1 MPVVARAGKFV
12 FAQSI
17 GDVAAFLGL
26 DVDATPQLSPDDL
39 IGRLDAVLTAAV
51 RHCRQMPDAELAT
64 ELPNRPR
71 SYRVLMHHI
80 FRIPEAFLDAMQ
92 GETLS
97 HEMLVAPPPPDM
109 ATTEDIAAYGEAV
122 RRRALAWWQAH
133 EDKTCT
139 APVSTYYGT
148 PPLHEVLERTVWHAA
163 QHVRQLTSLLEGLDI
178 QPDRP
183 LTAKDLAGL
192 PLPEKVWDD

>member
-1 MPVVARAGKFV
+1 MVARGERFV

-26 DVDATPQLSPDDL
+26 DVDAAPKLSPDEL
-39 IGRLDAVLTAAV
+39 IRRLDTVLAAAA
-51 RHCRQMPDAELAT
+51 RLCRQMPDAHLAT

-71 SYRVLMHHI
+71 SYRVLMHHV
-80 FRIPEAFLDAMQ
+80 FRIPEAFLDAMR

-109 ATTEDIAAYGEAV
+109 TSAEAVAAYGDAV
-122 RRRALAWWQAH
+122 RRRALAWWESF
-133 EDKTCT
+133 EDRDCA
-139 APVSTYYGT
+139 APVPTYYGN

-163 QHVRQLTSLLEGLDI
+163 QHVRQLASLLEGLGVR
-178 QPDRP
+178 PDRP
-183 LTAKDLAGL
+183 LTAADLEGL
-192 PLPEKVWDD
+192 PLPERVWDD